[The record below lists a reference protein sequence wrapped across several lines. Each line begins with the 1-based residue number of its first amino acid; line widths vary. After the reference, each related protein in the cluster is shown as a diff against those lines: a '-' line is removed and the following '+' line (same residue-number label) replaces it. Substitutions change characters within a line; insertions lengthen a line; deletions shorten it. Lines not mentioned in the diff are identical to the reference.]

1 MTQPPEHKVEK
12 SPEQNRV
19 GDKPI
24 KDGAITTADG
34 NQRQTEIKRNDAL
47 RSFKLTSENVH
58 TGERQQS
65 FTIDMHDG
73 REVTDEC
80 QIRIETVAAV
90 SGDKTF

>member
-1 MTQPPEHKVEK
+1 
-12 SPEQNRV
+12 
-19 GDKPI
+19 
-24 KDGAITTADG
+24 
-34 NQRQTEIKRNDAL
+34 L